1 MPKFVIERDLPGA
14 GSLNTQELECYLA
27 EIVRCPH
34 EHGPA
39 DSVGSQLRY
48 PGQDLLYLHRA
59 GRENGPRACHPGRF
73 SR

>member
-14 GSLNTQELECYLA
+14 GSLSRAGVERYLT
-27 EIVRCPH
+27 EIVRCPQ
-34 EHGPA
+34 EYGPA
-39 DSVGSQLRY
+39 DSVGPQLRY

-59 GRENGPRACHPGRF
+59 GRENGPRARQPGRF